1 MTVWQDSWTF
11 RIVDQDTGAAVPGVP
26 VSVLESGGGAGGYW
40 VSDGDGLVRIPKH
53 DQPRLRLRVGLR
65 NEEALE
71 FDARSLP
78 DDAIPLTAPRDLSL
92 PATAAP
98 PAPAAGAPS
107 PAPAP
112 RRTGP
117 PGHLMTFSALAAFP
131 Q

>member
-65 NEEALE
+65 DRKSTRLNSSHSQISYAVFCLKKKKNTQGTSYE
-71 FDARSLP
+71 
-78 DDAIPLTAPRDLSL
+78 
-92 PATAAP
+92 
-98 PAPAAGAPS
+98 G
-107 PAPAP
+107 
-112 RRTGP
+112 RRVV
-117 PGHLMTFSALAAFP
+117 S
-131 Q
+131 